1 MLSVRPFL
9 LVLLL
14 AGTTPV
20 LAYRQGGAVPG
31 DTLNKVDEQG
41 RKQGWWRVEAPKAD
55 KPGYTDGQLIE
66 EGRYANSKRVGL
78 WRSYWPS
85 GKVKA
90 EVAYE
95 MGRPKGNYTTYYPD
109 GKVEEKGTW
118 DLDRNTGKFQRWHAN
133 GQLAQDFTFN
143 QYGVR
148 DGVQRYYHENG
159 QLEVEV
165 TVKNGQEEGTL
176 KRYYANGDVQQVAQF
191 NGGDINEA
199 ASKYVKPVHKETAV
213 IAEPVGKAAPAVAAE
228 EKPNSNV
235 FKENGY
241 NTLYDKQLRLSKVG
255 DFRNGRLWNGKVY
268 KYDKDGKLVRIEM
281 YLEGH
286 FAGNGV
292 ITDEDKH

>member
-1 MLSVRPFL
+1 MLSVRPIL
-9 LVLLL
+9 IVLALL
-14 AGTTPV
+14 AAPAVHAVG
-20 LAYRQGGAVPG
+20 QGAPTAA
-31 DTLNKVDEQG
+31 DTLNRLDEQG
-41 RKQGWWRVEAPKAD
+41 RKQGWWRIEAPKAD
-55 KPGYTDGQLIE
+55 KPGYADGQLIE
-66 EGRYANSKRVGL
+66 EGRYANNRRAGL

-85 GKVKA
+85 GQVKA
-90 EVAYE
+90 EVSYE
-95 MGRPKGNYTTYYPD
+95 MGRPKGAYTTYYPD

-118 DLDRNTGKFQRWHAN
+118 DLDRNTGRFQRWHAN
-133 GQLAQDFTFN
+133 GKLAQDFTFN

-165 TVKNGQEEGTL
+165 TVREGQEEGTL

-191 NGGDINEA
+191 TDGDLNEA
-199 ASKYVKPVHKETAV
+199 NSTYYKPVHKETAV
-213 IAEPVGKAAPAVAAE
+213 VAEPIGKAAPAVAAE
-228 EKPNSNV
+228 ERPNSNV

-255 DFRNGRLWNGKVY
+255 DFRAGRLWNGKVY

-281 YLEGH
+281 YIEGH

-292 ITDEDKH
+292 IEDEDKR